1 MRCRARPFGSTF
13 PFLQDLSSSVQSKIE
28 RLSREYESLARELI
42 DTQSKL
48 TAYEQA
54 RERLQ
59 QEVSLAGET
68 YGTLARK
75 AQEASLANGE
85 DAPAKIAAQATRPD
99 KPSSPRIRLNYF
111 MGAALGS
118 MLSVIYIFAS
128 DWFRGSPNE
137 EQL

>member
-1 MRCRARPFGSTF
+1 VESE
-13 PFLQDLSSSVQSKIE
+13 IE
-28 RLSREYESLARELI
+28 RLIRESEQLERELI
-42 DTQSKL
+42 DAQSEL
-48 TAYEQA
+48 TAYEQE
-54 RERLQ
+54 RVRLQ
-59 QEVSLAGET
+59 QEVSLARET

-85 DAPAKIAAQATRPD
+85 DAHAKIAAQATRPD
-99 KPSSPRIRLNYF
+99 KPSSPRSRLNSF

-128 DWFRGSPNE
+128 DWFRRSPNE

>member
-1 MRCRARPFGSTF
+1 MPGETVTEQRS
-13 PFLQDLSSSVQSKIE
+13 FLQDLSSSVQSKIE
-28 RLSREYESLARELI
+28 RLSREYESLERELI
-42 DTQSKL
+42 ETQSEL
-48 TAYEQA
+48 ITYEQE
-54 RERLQ
+54 RVRLQ
-59 QEVSLAGET
+59 QEVSLA
-68 YGTLARK
+68 RK
-75 AQEASLANGE
+75 AQDASLANGE

>member
-1 MRCRARPFGSTF
+1 VESE
-13 PFLQDLSSSVQSKIE
+13 IE
-28 RLSREYESLARELI
+28 RLSRESERLERQLIEAQSELP
-42 DTQSKL
+42 
-48 TAYEQA
+48 AYEQE

-59 QEVSLAGET
+59 QEMTLARET
-68 YGTLARK
+68 HEALARK
-75 AQEASLANGE
+75 AQETSLATAE

-99 KPSSPRIRLNYF
+99 KPSSPRIRLNSF

-128 DWFRGSPNE
+128 DWFRRSPNE